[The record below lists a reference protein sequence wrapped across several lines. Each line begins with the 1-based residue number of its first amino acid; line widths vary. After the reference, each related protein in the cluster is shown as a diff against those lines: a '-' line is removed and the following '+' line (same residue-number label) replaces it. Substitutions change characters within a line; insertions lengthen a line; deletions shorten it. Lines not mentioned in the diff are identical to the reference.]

1 MCRILL
7 IFCLFCL
14 PIAHAEETIEPTDI
28 TLADAVI
35 DLRKQSWG
43 QGKAHILDGLW
54 DSYWDVFIP
63 ADQIDI
69 TPIKA
74 KKFPVPAMWGERST
88 KGYERSSQGHMTYHL
103 KVLLPLEKQN
113 IHMYIPDMPSA
124 YKLWVNNKLKAQNGI
139 PATTESEESPNFRPH
154 VIHILE
160 HQGVLD
166 IVVHLSNFHY
176 REGGIWYSLKVTD
189 DSGLFQLHEKSVIFA
204 VFFGAILIAIGLMNL
219 ALFVSRTKELTAL
232 YFGLLCIT
240 VGIRRLL
247 IDERVLYL
255 FDLSSWEVL
264 QRLEH
269 LCFYLALPLFLGF
282 FAALFRQNVP
292 AWTSRISWLSTTP
305 FLFVCMFF
313 PNKIYTELNISFQ
326 ILVMVSVFWVL
337 VLYLKMIK
345 TRTARF
351 TSFGISLLILGF
363 TVCHDV
369 LKSNGIIGTTEN
381 IAHFGVLAFIVSQTI
396 ALQRNYLKSLTLIED
411 MSAELQDRNMELIE
425 IDKFKDEFLSTTSHE
440 LRTPLQGISGLAKI
454 LIDDGQ
460 AKFTEDQ
467 HSKLDLIATTTKR
480 LSVLVNDILDF
491 SSIKHG
497 KLKLHR
503 SMVDL
508 NATSEL
514 VLSTMTPVLGNK
526 NVTLTAQIAPEV
538 RYLEADEFRLQ
549 QVLFNIMGNAAK
561 YTETGFIQLVA
572 YLIDESVVIEIN
584 DSGAGIPDEK
594 LQSLFRPF
602 EQVHVEG
609 HHSASGTGLGL
620 SISRQLV
627 ELHGGTLELQSRV
640 GNGTTVYMTFP
651 DSILASQ
658 PPQLPEQ
665 TSSGDIEI
673 KPSGAERLKEVTP
686 ILNKEQ
692 STNSGPLV
700 FVVDD
705 EPINLELIASQL
717 NKQGLRVELFSDGIQ
732 ILSRLTEELPDL
744 ILLDY
749 IMPRMTGIEVCQLI
763 RKQYDAYELPVMMLT
778 ARHQINDI
786 VHALSVGANDY
797 LIKPYHEQEMA
808 ARVQTQLSVRQ
819 YWIANKENQKLKSE
833 IERRIALED
842 DLSELNSRL
851 LTVLDFSAEL
861 IILINND
868 LNIVYANAKATSTF
882 QKGHHGLLGQ
892 AIFNYIHHDISHVVQ
907 RIVDQNTEQTI
918 TLEKQII
925 FPGIQGEHEQ
935 QKNISIKS
943 YYEGSHNYLALVMT
957 NLAITDPNKRS
968 SDTTLENLTAELSES
983 RKKINEIEGALRQ
996 VMTAPAPS
1004 EKEITE
1010 RGSDQELLVTPTGL
1024 AQSSAILAHKE
1035 EIVSLLRTSLNL
1047 WESYTNNGK
1056 VDLAERSRCWRVYI
1070 DGTTVKTRTFD
1081 KYLSARSV
1089 PDRPRWRAVVRTA
1102 NYVGANCELSESERK
1117 ELTQL
1122 TQSVES
1128 YYS

>member
-1 MCRILL
+1 MLYL
-7 IFCLFCL
+7 Q
-14 PIAHAEETIEPTDI
+14 IAHAEETIAPNDVR
-28 TLADAVI
+28 LAGAVI
-35 DLRKQSWG
+35 DLREQSWE
-43 QGKAHILDGLW
+43 QGKVHALDGLW
-54 DSYWDVFIP
+54 DSYWNIFIP
-63 ADQIDI
+63 ADQINT

-74 KKFPVPAMWGERST
+74 KKFPVPAMWGERSSI
-88 KGYERSSQGHMTYHL
+88 GYERSSQGHMTYHL
-103 KVLLPLEKQN
+103 KVLIPLEKQS
-113 IHMYIPDMPSA
+113 IHLYIPDMPSA
-124 YKLWVNNKLKAQNGI
+124 YKLWVNTELKAQNGI
-139 PATTESEESPNFRPH
+139 PAATQNAETPDFRPH
-154 VIHILE
+154 VIQIQD

-176 REGGIWYSLKVTD
+176 REGGIWYSLRVTD

-219 ALFVSRTKELTAL
+219 ALFVSRTKEFTAL
-232 YFGLLCIT
+232 YFGLLCIS
-240 VGIRRLL
+240 VGLRRLL

-255 FDLSSWEVL
+255 FDFTSWEVL

-269 LCFYLALPLFLGF
+269 LCFYLTLPFFIGF
-282 FAALFRQNVP
+282 FSALFRQNVP
-292 AWTSRISWLSTTP
+292 VWSTRITWLSTMP
-305 FLFVCMFF
+305 FLFICIFF
-313 PNKIYTELNISFQ
+313 SNRIYTEMNISFQ
-326 ILVMVSVFWVL
+326 ILVMVSVSWVI
-337 VLYLKMIK
+337 VLYLRMLIAK
-345 TRTARF
+345 TTQF
-351 TSFGISLLILGF
+351 TSFGISLLIMGF

-396 ALQRNYLKSLTLIED
+396 ALQRNYLKSLTLVED
-411 MSAELQDRNMELIE
+411 MSAELQGRNKELIE

-440 LRTPLQGISGLAKI
+440 LRTPLQGISGLAKV
-454 LIDDGQ
+454 LIDDSQ
-460 AKFTEDQ
+460 SKFTKDQ

-497 KLKLHR
+497 KLKLHHA
-503 SMVDL
+503 MVDL

-538 RYLEADEFRLQ
+538 RYLQADEFRLQ
-549 QVLFNIMGNAAK
+549 QVLFNIMGNSAK
-561 YTETGFIQLVA
+561 YTESGFIQLVA

-627 ELHGGTLELQSRV
+627 ELHGGTLELQSQV

-651 DSILASQ
+651 DSILAT
-658 PPQLPEQ
+658 PPTPLNEN
-665 TSSGDIEI
+665 TSTTNNISI
-673 KPSGAERLKEVTP
+673 KPTKDEPPKNIPLVPDHDNA
-686 ILNKEQ
+686 LNNDK
-692 STNSGPLV
+692 SPNSGPLI

-732 ILSRLTEELPDL
+732 VLSRLTEELPDL

-778 ARHQINDI
+778 ARHQISDI
-786 VHALSVGANDY
+786 VNALSAGANDY
-797 LIKPYHEQEMA
+797 LVKPYHEQEMA
-808 ARVQTQLSVRQ
+808 ARVQTQLSIRK

-833 IERRIALED
+833 IERRVALED

-851 LTVLDFSAEL
+851 LKVLDFSAEL
-861 IILINND
+861 IILTNND

-882 QKGHHGLLGQ
+882 QKNQHGLLGQ
-892 AIFNYIHHDISHVVQ
+892 AIFNYVHHDIAQ
-907 RIVDQNTEQTI
+907 TLQEIIGQKTEQTI
-918 TLEKQII
+918 TLENQPI
-925 FPGIQGEHEQ
+925 FHNSEPEQ
-935 QKNISIKS
+935 HKNISIKS
-943 YYEGSHNYLALVMT
+943 YFEGKHYYLALVIS
-957 NLAITDPNKRS
+957 NLTSIDADNNAA
-968 SDTTLENLTAELSES
+968 DTALENLTLELGES

-996 VMTAPAPS
+996 VMTPPPPSPEIETTEIEQDKELAEAPS
-1004 EKEITE
+1004 DLHQ
-1010 RGSDQELLVTPTGL
+1010 SD
-1024 AQSSAILAHKE
+1024 AILAHKE

-1081 KYLSARSV
+1081 KYLNVRSV

-1102 NYVGANCELSESERK
+1102 NYVGANCELSEEERK
-1117 ELTQL
+1117 ALTQL
-1122 TQSVES
+1122 TQSVENH
-1128 YYS
+1128 YS